1 MSNPPDDKP
10 DDQPNG
16 PPDGPKRQRD
26 LGTRVIAQGA
36 RAATSAAH
44 EGKGALGAE
53 TELGRWARTMG
64 ATPEV
69 RLVSDAAPSIDRSR
83 YVPLGPL
90 GTGGV
95 GEVELVLDR
104 DLGRTVARKRLR
116 HEHRSD
122 PLLLQAFLEEAVV
135 TGALEH
141 PGIVPIHDIGVSPVE
156 GPWYTM
162 KRLVGEPLAAILS
175 RLRRR
180 DPETHRRWPLPR
192 RMELFVQVLR
202 AVAHAHHAGPA
213 GIIHCD
219 LKPANIL
226 VGTFGEVTVV
236 DWGLA
241 RVLGPAGAK
250 QARGRMWSGS
260 PGYMA
265 PEQATSSDVA
275 KLGPP
280 ADIWAL
286 GAILYELLTLSIPQ
300 ANLDGSVPDD
310 LAEGGQAR
318 RIVPVRERRPDAP
331 PELAALADRA
341 LLFDPRERHAS
352 VVAFM
357 HEVEAWLVDRRELER
372 QEARITE
379 ALRTARDALETAAPL
394 EGAGHD
400 ETLLA
405 CYQGAAQALTEG
417 LAASAHDARLLAVA
431 SDLYWRVF
439 RNLHPGPA
447 PATPEI
453 RRAAATLLDALAQ
466 VAPPVPLVQARTAD
480 TRDDPWIQALEAVA
494 SDEAPHLRELAGRVR
509 LLRAT
514 DVFAD
519 LGGHELVPVAEALV
533 PLTVAAGA
541 TAFEAGDEGDALYLL
556 ASGEVEVV
564 GGGSVLST
572 VTAPACFGEIAL
584 VTDRAGRRQTRTA
597 TVRAATV
604 AHCYLLHADAFD
616 RLVRQHGVIAL
627 GVMRVLADRLRLA
640 TLREVAQRA
649 AGPT

>member
-1 MSNPPDDKP
+1 MTPPPKGPPPDE
-10 DDQPNG
+10 
-16 PPDGPKRQRD
+16 PPQEPKRPRD

-36 RAATSAAH
+36 RTPAAAAH
-44 EGKGALGAE
+44 QGKGAALGAE
-53 TELGRWARTMG
+53 TELGRWARAMG

-69 RLVSDAAPSIDRSR
+69 RLASAADPSIDRAR

-116 HEHRSD
+116 AEHRAD

-141 PGIVPIHDIGVSPVE
+141 PGIVPVHDIGVSPVE
-156 GPWYTM
+156 GAWYTM
-162 KRLVGEPLAAILS
+162 KRLAGEPLAAILS

-180 DPETHRRWPLPR
+180 DPETLRRWPLPR

-202 AVAHAHHAGPA
+202 AVAHAHQAGPA

-241 RVLGPAGAK
+241 RVLGAAGAK

-265 PEQATSSDVA
+265 PEQASSSDVS

-286 GAILYELLTLSIPQ
+286 GAILYELLTLTIPQ

-310 LAEGGQAR
+310 LAEGGQTR
-318 RIVPVRERRPDAP
+318 RIVSVRERRSDAP

-341 LLFDPRERHAS
+341 LSVDPGARHPS

-379 ALRTARDALETAAPL
+379 ALRTARDALETAAPV

-400 ETLLA
+400 ATLLA
-405 CYQGAAQALTEG
+405 CYQGAAQALTDG
-417 LAASAHDARLLAVA
+417 LAAAAHDARLLAVA
-431 SDLYWRVF
+431 ADLYWRVF

-447 PATPEI
+447 PAAPEI
-453 RRAAATLLDALAQ
+453 RRGAATLLDALAK
-466 VAPPVPLVQARTAD
+466 VAPPVPSHSTD
-480 TRDDPWIQALEAVA
+480 TRDDPWIEALEAVA
-494 SDEAPHLRELAGRVR
+494 GDEAPHLRELVLRVR

-519 LGGHELVPVAEALV
+519 LGGHELVPVAEALR
-533 PLTVAAGA
+533 PLALAAGE

-556 ASGEVEVV
+556 AAGEVHVL
-564 GGGSVLST
+564 GGGRILST
-572 VTAPACFGEIAL
+572 ALAPACFGEIAL
-584 VTDRAGRRQTRTA
+584 VADRAGRRQTRTA
-597 TVRAATV
+597 TVRAATD
-604 AHCYLLHADAFD
+604 ASCYRLHADAFD

-627 GVMRVLADRLRLA
+627 GVMRVLADRLRVA
-640 TLREVAQRA
+640 TLRELAPRA
-649 AGPT
+649 AGAT